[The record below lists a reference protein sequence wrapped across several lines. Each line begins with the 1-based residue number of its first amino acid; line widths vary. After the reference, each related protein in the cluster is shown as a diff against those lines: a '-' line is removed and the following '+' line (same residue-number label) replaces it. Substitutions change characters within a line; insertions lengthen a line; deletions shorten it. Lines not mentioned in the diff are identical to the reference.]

1 MNHQAIAAEQ
11 KPGST
16 RGDILS
22 GITVALALVP
32 EAVAFAI
39 IAKVDPI
46 VGLYAAFIIAI
57 ITSLIGG
64 RPGMISGATGAI
76 AVVTTALVVAHGVQY
91 LFAAVVLMGLLQ
103 LLFGVFKFGKF
114 IRLVPHPVMLGF
126 VNGLAIIIGLAQ
138 LDAFKIGPSEARVWM
153 EGSQMYVMLG
163 LVAFTM
169 LIIQF
174 FPKITKKVP
183 AALVG
188 ILATTGVVV
197 AATAFLGD
205 FGGVTFIPE
214 FDSALPSL
222 AVPAVPMTFETLKII
237 FPFAAIMASVG
248 LIESLMTL
256 TLIDEMTDTRGR
268 GNKECV
274 GQGVANVVTG
284 FFGGMGGC
292 AMIGQSVINIKSGG
306 RGRLSGVTAGV
317 FLLAMILFLGPV
329 ISMVPMAALT
339 AVMFTVV
346 IGTFAWATLR
356 MLNKVPLSDAFV
368 IVLVS
373 AVTVMEDLAIAV
385 LVGVLVSALVFAWKK
400 SQAISV
406 STSESSGIKTYKVDG
421 PLFFG
426 SVTNFN
432 ELFSPSSDPKIV
444 HIDFMNSRVYDHS
457 AIQAINRLAEKY
469 EGLGREIHFK
479 HLSKDCSQ
487 LISKAGHLV
496 DVNIMED
503 PDYHVAED
511 ELA

>member
-1 MNHQAIAAEQ
+1 MNHQAIATEQ
-11 KPGST
+11 KTGST
-16 RGDILS
+16 RADILS

-46 VGLYAAFIIAI
+46 VGLYAAFIMAI

-76 AVVTTALVVAHGVQY
+76 AVVTTALVVGHGVQY
-91 LFAAVVLMGLLQ
+91 LFAAVVVMGLLQ
-103 LLFGVFKFGKF
+103 LLFGVFKLGKF

-138 LDAFKIGPSEARVWM
+138 LDSFKTGDADARVWM

-169 LIIQF
+169 LVIQF
-174 FPKITKKVP
+174 FPKLTKKVP

-188 ILATTGVVV
+188 ILATTGIV
-197 AATAFLGD
+197 L
-205 FGGVTFIPE
+205 FGGFSDVTFIPE

-222 AVPAVPMTFETLKII
+222 AIPSVPMTFETLKIV

-306 RGRLSGVTAGV
+306 RGRLSGVTAGI
-317 FLLAMILFLGPV
+317 FLLAMILFLGPI

-346 IGTFAWATLR
+346 IGTFAWATFRTLHR
-356 MLNKVPLSDAFV
+356 VPFSDAFV
-368 IVLVS
+368 IILVS
-373 AVTVMEDLAIAV
+373 AVTVMTDLAVAV
-385 LVGVLVSALVFAWKK
+385 FVGVVVSALVFAWKK
-400 SQAISV
+400 SKEISA
-406 STSESSGIKTYKVDG
+406 SSSESSGIKTYKVDG

-444 HIDFMNSRVYDHS
+444 HIDFMNSRVLDHS

-469 EGLGREIHFK
+469 EALGREIHFK

-503 PDYHVAED
+503 PGYHIAED